1 MIREKYEIN
10 STEYAAVFLN
20 SRLDATRKR
29 RSKKKGFRVY
39 DNGLIGL
46 KYTESDCDEDKMFR
60 GAEEMLRYQVPYEP
74 APEEEKVCHMDMTEG
89 EKEPDYKA
97 FENQCEDLV
106 IRLKKRFP
114 GIIFSN
120 SIRIV
125 EEEHKL
131 ENTQGLD
138 LSFKDRYYLGEI
150 NLKMRDGINISDGA
164 IPYKSRTFEPDE
176 IFAHAE
182 RVLANYENVITVEE
196 GKTYPIIIS
205 TTDCFNV
212 YYGFINT
219 CFERELNGQHYGAGG
234 SLLCGQQGKQVFS
247 KDFNLI
253 QYSDPVKY
261 IGRPF
266 FDAEGTIIDG
276 GVVEFVKDGT
286 FLRPYTDKSVSLKY
300 GLENTGSAE
309 AKPENVPCL
318 GGIGGTGIPEIRP
331 VGLTITG
338 QHQALDTLVGEERAI
353 YVFFSLAGSYNNI
366 GGYALPIQFGMVYEN
381 GEFIGRTQELM
392 CNTNIWDMY
401 GKDYRGLAK
410 NTLMPA
416 SAHDYMVIDMKANSN
431 G

>member
-20 SRLDATRKR
+20 SKLDATRR
-29 RSKKKGFRVY
+29 RVSRKKGFRVY
-39 DNGLIGL
+39 DKGCIGL
-46 KYTESDCDEDKMFR
+46 KYSESDCDEEKMFR
-60 GAEEMLRYQVPYEP
+60 RAEEMLCYQVPYEP
-74 APEEEKVCHMDMTEG
+74 TPETERVCHMDMTAG
-89 EKEPDYKA
+89 EKAPDYQV
-97 FENQCEDLV
+97 FEDQCEDLI

-131 ENTQGLD
+131 VNSQGLD

-150 NLKMRDGINISDGA
+150 SLKIRDGINITDGA
-164 IPYKSRTFEPDE
+164 IPYKSRTFDPEG
-176 IFAHAE
+176 IFAHVE
-182 RVLANYENVITVEE
+182 KVLANYENVITVEE
-196 GKTYPIIIS
+196 GKSYPMIIS
-205 TTDCFNV
+205 TMDAFNL

-234 SLLCGQQGKQVFS
+234 SLLTGQQGKQVFNEN
-247 KDFNLI
+247 FNLV
-253 QYSDPVKY
+253 QYSDPAKY

-266 FDAEGTIIDG
+266 FDAEGTIIDS
-276 GVVEFVKDGT
+276 GVVDFVKDGT

-300 GLENTGSAE
+300 GFENTGSAE

-318 GGIGGTGIPEIRP
+318 GGIGGTGIPQIRP

-338 QHQALDTLVGEERAI
+338 QHQNLDALVGRERAI
-353 YVFFSLAGSYNNI
+353 YVFFSLAGSYNNM
-366 GGYALPIQFGMVYEN
+366 GGYALPVQFGLVYEN

-392 CNTNIWDMY
+392 CNTTIWDMY
-401 GKDYRGLAK
+401 GKRYRGLAE
-410 NTLMPA
+410 NTLMPT
-416 SAHDYMVIDMKANSN
+416 SAHDYMVIDMVANQN